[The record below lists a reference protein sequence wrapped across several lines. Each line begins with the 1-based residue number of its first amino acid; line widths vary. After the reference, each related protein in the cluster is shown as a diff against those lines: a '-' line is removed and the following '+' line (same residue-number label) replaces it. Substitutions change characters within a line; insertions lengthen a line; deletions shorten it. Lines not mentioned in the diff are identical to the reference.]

1 VRESMDFKVKALQ
14 AEKFVEV
21 LEEKIKELEKLIEEL
36 QGIGNSMKF

>member
-1 VRESMDFKVKALQ
+1 MDFKVKALQ